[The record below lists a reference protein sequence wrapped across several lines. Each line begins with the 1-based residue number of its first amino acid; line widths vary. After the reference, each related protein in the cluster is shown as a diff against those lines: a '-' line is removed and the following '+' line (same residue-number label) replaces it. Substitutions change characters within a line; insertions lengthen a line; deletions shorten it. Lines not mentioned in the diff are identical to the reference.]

1 MSLAPLD
8 IAYLTAFPCVMTAA
22 QFLFRATARRTSGRG
37 LAEALPLLFLQ
48 PALYAA
54 LAAYLAATVLWLWL
68 LTRYSL
74 AQAYPFTAL
83 AFLLVPLVETLV
95 FRVRAS
101 RLYWLGLALIVI
113 GAVLVGRAQV
123 G

>member
-1 MSLAPLD
+1 MSLSPRD
-8 IAYLTAFPCVMTAA
+8 IVCLTAFPCVMTAA
-22 QFLFRATARRTSGRG
+22 QMLFKVTASKSAGRG
-37 LAEALPLLFLQ
+37 LAASMPLYFRQ
-48 PALYAA
+48 PTFYAA
-54 LAAYLAATVLWLWL
+54 LGAYAGATVLWLWL

-83 AFLLVPLVETLV
+83 AFLMVPLLETLF

-101 RLYWLGLALIVI
+101 PLYWVGLALII
-113 GAVLVGRAQV
+113 AGAIIVGRAQV

>member
-1 MSLAPLD
+1 MSTASPATDLPQTPAT
-8 IAYLTAFPCVMTAA
+8 IADEQIGVNGAIAVALTRSVGSM
-22 QFLFRATARRTSGRG
+22 
-37 LAEALPLLFLQ
+37 